1 MRVVSNLPATQA
13 SDTMRARRWFGP
25 HLCAQ
30 TAASSRF
37 TFWSPALLRTHTC
50 GSLRREQIGQEVTLC
65 GWVDTNR
72 DQGGI
77 VFIDL
82 RDRYGKTQVV
92 FDPEGGPEVLAQA
105 SKLRTEDVVRV
116 TGKIDHRPE
125 GTTNPK
131 LDTGEIELRAK
142 KLEVLNKC
150 NNAPFFPTAMELP
163 GEDLRLQYRYL
174 DLRRPE
180 MQRTLTL
187 RNDIIL
193 EMRNYFAEND
203 FLDVETPIL
212 GRSTPE
218 GARDYL
224 VPSRVHN
231 GLFYALPQSPQLY
244 KQILMVAGYDRY
256 VQVARCFRDEDLRA
270 DRQPEFTQLDLEMS
284 FVTHDDVI
292 HMIDGLMQRMAKKFL
307 DLDLKLPLPWMTWD
321 EAMERFGHDAPD
333 LRFGCELIDC
343 TDIAATVDFRVF
355 RETADSGKKVR
366 GINAPGGAAFY
377 SRKLID
383 ELTEFVKQFEAKG
396 LAWFRVEPDGKL
408 WSPISKN
415 FSDEQLG
422 KFAQRMQAK
431 PGDLLF
437 FVADTWAV
445 SCKALHNLRKK
456 VAADLKL
463 YDPKAMNFSWIVE
476 FPMFEFDKEEQRWV
490 SMHHPFT
497 APRPQDVPLLDS
509 DPGKA
514 RAVAYDLVINGS
526 EAGGGTIRIHDPAT
540 QSKVFS
546 LLGIDADTAKKRF
559 GFLLDALQMG
569 APPHGGIALGID
581 RIVMLFGNL
590 DSIREVI
597 AFPKTQKAADLMTG
611 APNVVETKQ
620 LRELGVKIA
629 AAADKM

>member
-1 MRVVSNLPATQA
+1 M
-13 SDTMRARRWFGP
+13 
-25 HLCAQ
+25 
-30 TAASSRF
+30 
-37 TFWSPALLRTHTC
+37 LRTHTC
-50 GSLRREQIGQEVTLC
+50 GGLRREQIGQEATLC

-92 FDPEGGPEVLAQA
+92 FDPEGGAELLSQA
-105 SKLRTEDVVRV
+105 SKLRTEDVVQV
-116 TGKIDHRPE
+116 TGKVDHRPE

-131 LDTGEIELRAK
+131 LATGEIELRAK

-163 GEDLRLQYRYL
+163 GEDLRLAYRYL

-193 EMRNYFAEND
+193 EMRNYFGEHH

-284 FVTHDDVI
+284 FVTQDDVMGI
-292 HMIDGLMQRMAKKFL
+292 IDGLMQRLAKKFL
-307 DLDLKLPLPWMTWD
+307 NLELKLPLPKMTWD

-343 TDIAATVDFRVF
+343 TDIAASVDFRVF

-366 GINAPGGAAFY
+366 GINAPGGATFY

-383 ELTEFVKQFEAKG
+383 ELTEYVKQFEAKG

-408 WSPISKN
+408 WSPVSKN
-415 FSDEQLG
+415 FTDEQLG
-422 KFAQRMQAK
+422 RFKERMQAK
-431 PGDLLF
+431 PGDLLL

-463 YDPKAMNFSWIVE
+463 YDPKAMSFSWIVE
-476 FPMFEFDKEEQRWV
+476 FPMFEFDQEEQRWA

-497 APRPQDVPLLDS
+497 APRPHDVPLLDS

-526 EAGGGTIRIHDPAT
+526 EAGGGTIRIHDQAT
-540 QSKVFS
+540 QSKVFG
-546 LLGIDADTAKKRF
+546 LLGIDPDTAKKRF

-597 AFPKTQKAADLMTG
+597 AFPKTQKATDLMTG
-611 APNVVETKQ
+611 APNVVEQKQ
-620 LRELGVKIA
+620 LKELGIKIA
-629 AAADKM
+629 GAAEKA